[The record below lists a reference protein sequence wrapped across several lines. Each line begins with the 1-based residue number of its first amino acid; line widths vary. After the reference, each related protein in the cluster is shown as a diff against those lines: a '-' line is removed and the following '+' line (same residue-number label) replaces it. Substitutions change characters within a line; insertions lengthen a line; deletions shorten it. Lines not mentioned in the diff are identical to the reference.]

1 MRSSLKLAI
10 AAAVAV
16 PTLLAFGVPAGASTA
31 APSVSASVAAVGA
44 VNAPAA
50 AKLPKSTIVKG
61 PKFKPATLSGA
72 GHKGTSCGKK
82 TAGAIVV
89 NGTKSTWQLT
99 NGGAAFG
106 NPIPAGDGL
115 YICYIE
121 KGKLPPPGTGV
132 FGISGKKATLTI
144 SFT

>member
-31 APSVSASVAAVGA
+31 APSVSASVATVGA
-44 VNAPAA
+44 VNAPAT
-50 AKLPKSTIVKG
+50 AKLPRSTIQKG
-61 PKFKPATLSGA
+61 PKFKPATLSAA
-72 GHKGTSCGKK
+72 GHKGTSCSKK

-89 NGTKSTWQLT
+89 NKTPGTWQLT
-99 NGGAAFG
+99 LSGSDFG
-106 NPIPAGDGL
+106 SPVPSGDGL
-115 YICYIE
+115 YICYYE
-121 KGKLPPPGTGV
+121 KGKVPPPGTGV

>member
-31 APSVSASVAAVGA
+31 APSVSASVATVGA

-72 GHKGTSCGKK
+72 GHKGTRCSKK
-82 TAGAIVV
+82 TAGALVV

-106 NPIPAGDGL
+106 DPIPAGGGE

-121 KGKLPPPGTGV
+121 KGKVPPPGTGV